1 MGENIK
7 LNKEVFDKR
16 VYPKTIDISFKELG
30 VKSIQEQLNAQP
42 TVEEFFNLYNELF
55 YQINELGPTNSHE
68 YLVKT
73 SGEYISFEEKDE
85 LIEALQREIA
95 ELRKEL
101 LKSQQDLADA
111 LTPDEVVV
119 EPIPEVEEEP
129 IPNPIV
135 NIIPTPP
142 IEEEPQEQSFPPVEA
157 YVNDFKIKNPGNG
170 YKAFPISYKMLKNN
184 FDYIDD
190 KRKSDFP
197 HDGNL
202 ARKATGLAIKT
213 YMAGIIAI
221 VQKSEKSSLEE
232 YNLNLNYNFG
242 RWDKL
247 RNTIKNSFNIPPI
260 NKIPGKDQIKNNI
273 YYVISE
279 TVNQIQSHYN
289 ENKNFNESGGYL
301 K

>member
-16 VYPKTIDISFKELG
+16 IYPKTIDISFKELG
-30 VKSIQEQLNAQP
+30 VKPIQEQLDAQP

-85 LIEALQREIA
+85 LIEALQKEIA

-129 IPNPIV
+129 ILNPII
-135 NIIPTPP
+135 NIEIPSP
-142 IEEEPQEQSFPPVEA
+142 IEEESQEQSFPPVEA
-157 YVNDFKIKNPGNG
+157 YVNNFNSENPGNG
-170 YKAFPISYKMLKNN
+170 YKAFPISYRMLKNN
-184 FDYIDD
+184 FDFINDN
-190 KRKSDFP
+190 RKSDFP
-197 HDGNL
+197 HDGSL
-202 ARKATGLAIKT
+202 VRSATGLAIKT
-213 YMAGIIAI
+213 YMAGIITT
-221 VQKSEKSSLEE
+221 VKQGEE
-232 YNLNLNYNFG
+232 AALAEYDVELPYNFG
-242 RWDKL
+242 RWERL
-247 RNTIKNSFNIPPI
+247 RSTLKKSFSLPPI
-260 NKIPGKDQIKNNI
+260 SNIPGKNKIKLNI

-279 TVNQIQSHYN
+279 TVKQMQSHYKK
-289 ENKNFNESGGYL
+289 NKNFNESGGYL

>member
-135 NIIPTPP
+135 NIIPTPS
-142 IEEEPQEQSFPPVEA
+142 IEEEPQEQSFLSVED
-157 YVNDFKIKNPGNG
+157 YVNDFKNKNPGNG

-197 HDGNL
+197 HDGVIT
-202 ARKATGLAIKT
+202 RKATGLAIKT
-213 YMAGIIAI
+213 YMAGIIAL

-232 YNLNLNYNFG
+232 YNLKLNYNFG

-247 RNTIKNSFNIPPI
+247 RNTIKNNFNIPPI
-260 NKIPGKDQIKNNI
+260 SNIPGKNKIKLNI
-273 YYVISE
+273 YYIISE